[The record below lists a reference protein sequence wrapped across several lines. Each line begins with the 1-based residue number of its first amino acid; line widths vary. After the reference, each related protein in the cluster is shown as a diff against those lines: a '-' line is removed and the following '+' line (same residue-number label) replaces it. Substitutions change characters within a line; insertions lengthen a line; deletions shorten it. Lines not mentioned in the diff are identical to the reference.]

1 MSDCLAQSAF
11 RTLPVPAITSVQ
23 AVHTGCSC
31 SAQSEHRHA
40 LSRCHRCILA
50 ARSDFLAALLEQPL
64 VKRGHMT
71 HAALTQHEQQPRSP
85 GTFWQNAYLP
95 SEVC

>member
-1 MSDCLAQSAF
+1 M
-11 RTLPVPAITSVQ
+11 
-23 AVHTGCSC
+23 
-31 SAQSEHRHA
+31 
-40 LSRCHRCILA
+40 LA

-64 VKRGHMT
+64 VKRDHMT